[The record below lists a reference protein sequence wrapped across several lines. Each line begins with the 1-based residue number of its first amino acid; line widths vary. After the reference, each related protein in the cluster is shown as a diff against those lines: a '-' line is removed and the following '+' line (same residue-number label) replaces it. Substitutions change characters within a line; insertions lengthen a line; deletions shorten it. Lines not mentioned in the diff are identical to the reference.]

1 MKSYSDQIDD
11 RYYSILEE
19 EFDLASELQRLRDAK
34 KYALADTLRV
44 FMAALTALPPRWS
57 EAIAFGTEL
66 ADIAY
71 DGSEREFEPFR
82 NALIRALS
90 LLMFWAHQR
99 SLHDF
104 RFLGCS
110 TVRCKVAL
118 ASDGMVGQLWT
129 NDGQLRRRRER

>member
-57 EAIAFGTEL
+57 EAIALGFMPPPRNRLSAGTPML
-66 ADIAY
+66 DHLLLRNVSPKPITC
-71 DGSEREFEPFR
+71 SPF
-82 NALIRALS
+82 
-90 LLMFWAHQR
+90 
-99 SLHDF
+99 
-104 RFLGCS
+104 
-110 TVRCKVAL
+110 
-118 ASDGMVGQLWT
+118 ASIG
-129 NDGQLRRRRER
+129 